1 VFKATYNLVWDLTK
15 SAAGVLM
22 VKWGARQRQTWV
34 DSQRRRGE
42 EGRGKEERNRE
53 EERRGGMDRGG
64 GRKRGGEGRGGCA
77 ILGGKSR
84 ALNTQNLRY
93 F

>member
-1 VFKATYNLVWDLTK
+1 MFKATYNLVWDLTK

-34 DSQRRRGE
+34 DRQSRSGE

-53 EERRGGMDRGG
+53 EE
-64 GRKRGGEGRGGCA
+64 
-77 ILGGKSR
+77 
-84 ALNTQNLRY
+84 
-93 F
+93 

>member
-1 VFKATYNLVWDLTK
+1 M
-15 SAAGVLM
+15 G
-22 VKWGARQRQTWV
+22 RQP
-34 DSQRRRGE
+34 
-42 EGRGKEERNRE
+42 K
-53 EERRGGMDRGG
+53 EERRGREGEGGEKQGG
-64 GRKRGGEGRGGCA
+64 GEKGRGGCA

>member
-1 VFKATYNLVWDLTK
+1 
-15 SAAGVLM
+15 M

-53 EERRGGMDRGG
+53 EERRGGMDRG
-64 GRKRGGEGRGGCA
+64 E
-77 ILGGKSR
+77 L
-84 ALNTQNLRY
+84 ALKISQVLSI
-93 F
+93 